1 MGHAGRLL
9 RRVQQEMKDKKRR
22 NTGVRNA
29 YGNPGAMAEKSIV
42 HICGVRQEGWR
53 STEAELATSRHGLI
67 FRRPEILGG
76 PGISGRKLRCS
87 NTVNIQSIKG
97 TEQSRTGGREGL
109 RVT

>member
-1 MGHAGRLL
+1 
-9 RRVQQEMKDKKRR
+9 MKDKNRR
-22 NTGVRNA
+22 NRGVRNTWKSR
-29 YGNPGAMAEKSIV
+29 NMARKIIV
-42 HICGVRQEGWR
+42 HICGETGRVGE

-76 PGISGRKLRCS
+76 PGISGKETRCS
-87 NTVNIQSIKG
+87 NTVNIQSIKEG